1 MGKQF
6 GYFQVSSDYRKNLLS
21 FALDLIVY
29 SVLMCHLSDI
39 DEKFYFSL
47 PLSSVVSS
55 FGDKFHLL
63 LLIIESDTT
72 IPKKSASLLSSFPPK
87 DFNCSQ

>member
-21 FALDLIVY
+21 FALIVY

-39 DEKFYFSL
+39 DEKIYFSL
-47 PLSSVVSS
+47 PLSPVVNS

-72 IPKKSASLLSSFPPK
+72 IPKNSASFLSSFPAK